1 MWTQQD
7 LVSAF
12 NAVGLHT
19 GEVVLVHSS
28 LRRLGPVEGRADG
41 VIDALLATV
50 GPGGLVAVP
59 THTWGTVNAMQPVFH
74 QTLSPSIV
82 GTLTN
87 VFRQRP
93 EAVRGLHPTHSIAA
107 IGPRAAE
114 FVGGHEQDQTPCS
127 RTSPYG
133 KLVSWGGKIL
143 FIGATLESCTF
154 FHGCEEWAECPWLF
168 TKTQEQLYSIT
179 AADRVIAVPSYRHA
193 PNNPRRYPTLEEPL
207 KELGILTLGVL
218 GDCPL
223 RLLDA
228 PKAADWLVTRLRE
241 DPELVVDRTI
251 S

>member
-1 MWTQQD
+1 MD
-7 LVSAF
+7 LSTLGLGTYLGPATDAGDAAYTEAALAF
-12 NAVGLHT
+12 FAAGGNVFDTAANYRDGRSERALGAAFKG
-19 GEVVLVHSS
+19 GEVPPL
-28 LRRLGPVEGRADG
+28 
-41 VIDALLATV
+41 
-50 GPGGLVAVP
+50 
-59 THTWGTVNAMQPVFH
+59 F
-74 QTLSPSIV
+74 
-82 GTLTN
+82 
-87 VFRQRP
+87 
-93 EAVRGLHPTHSIAA
+93 
-107 IGPRAAE
+107 
-114 FVGGHEQDQTPCS
+114 
-127 RTSPYG
+127 
-133 KLVSWGGKIL
+133 